1 MAGPTPIATLHA
13 PHGTS
18 SRVIA
23 WLDGDEWP
31 CPKCGETFPA
41 LCALNR
47 HVREKHN
54 EPKGLVR

>member
-1 MAGPTPIATLHA
+1 MAGPGAIATLNA
-13 PHGTS
+13 PHGAS
-18 SRVIA
+18 ARVVA

-31 CPKCGETFPA
+31 CPKCPEKFSA
-41 LCALNR
+41 LFSLNR